1 MFLDE
6 YVSLV
11 ELSDENLTTL
21 NQRLQPLIRLLESRY
36 LIILDLLFGFHEKRD
51 DDLKN
56 KWVQFEQFFLFCF
69 FLYIRHCA
77 ALDSVLGGHVAVG
90 GTEQKRLFHQ
100 FLSLTMS
107 SGKYQVHCD

>member
-1 MFLDE
+1 M
-6 YVSLV
+6 
-11 ELSDENLTTL
+11 ELSDENMVTL

-36 LIILDLLFGFHEKRD
+36 LIILDLLLGFHEKGVND
-51 DDLKN
+51 K
-56 KWVQFEQFFLFCF
+56 KKQFSRCSCSSSLCFVSFLSF
-69 FLYIRHCA
+69 IRHCA

-107 SGKYQVHCD
+107 SGKYQVHYD